1 MEAVDFGWN
10 GLKKNVLF
18 FVKLMII
25 VTVLYTLPS
34 VVWGIF
40 FESFIPNGVPSTE
53 GFLLMAIPPAIAS
66 MIIYLTVELGLLK
79 IALSF
84 RDNKTPEFK
93 DLFRGYPLLTNY
105 LAASIIYGLM
115 IGVGPI
121 LLSAGVFILGPNVSP
136 VLIIPV
142 ALIFFVLAVY
152 LSLKYQFYG
161 YLIVDKGMGPI
172 EALQKSGKLTKGAL
186 ENLFEF
192 WFELYC
198 GIAVIAI
205 ILGVLIAIPVGVL
218 VAFMSKDLF
227 LLPNFAAT
235 ANLFSVF
242 IKLLVIVP
250 ITKLAT
256 AYIYRALE
264 ARSAA
269 SASSS
274 ILEQGAEEL
283 VDDEE

>member
-10 GLKKNVLF
+10 GLKKNFLF
-18 FVKLMII
+18 FVILMII

-40 FESFIPNGVPSTE
+40 VESFIPNGVPSTQ
-53 GFLLMAIPPAIAS
+53 GILLMAILPAIAS

-93 DLFRGYPLLTNY
+93 DLFRGYPLLINY

-121 LLSAGVFILGPNVSP
+121 LLSAGGFILGPNVSP

-172 EALQKSGKLTKGAL
+172 EALQKSGRLTKGAL

-192 WFELYC
+192 WFELFC
-198 GIAVIAI
+198 GIAVIVI
-205 ILGVLIAIPVGVL
+205 LLGVLIAIPVGVL
-218 VAFMSKDLF
+218 VGFKFRDLF

-235 ANLFSVF
+235 ANLFAVF

-264 ARSAA
+264 ERSVA